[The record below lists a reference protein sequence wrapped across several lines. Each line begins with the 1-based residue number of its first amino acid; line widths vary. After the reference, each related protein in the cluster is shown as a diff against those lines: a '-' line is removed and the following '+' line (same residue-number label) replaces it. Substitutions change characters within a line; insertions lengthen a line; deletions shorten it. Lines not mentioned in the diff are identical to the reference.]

1 MKSPLI
7 TPVYVVS
14 EIFLGWADEC
24 YAQADKFTM
33 TGDREKAQ
41 QWEKTAI
48 YIQQSAFEFIAS
60 MFADNAIALKKENK
74 REKNGFKY

>member
-24 YAQADKFTM
+24 YIQADKLM
-33 TGDREKAQ
+33 MIGEREKAQ

-48 YIQQSAFEFIAS
+48 YIQQSAFEFIAT
-60 MFADNAIALKKENK
+60 MFTSASIELKENR

>member
-24 YAQADKFTM
+24 YAQADKFAM
-33 TGDREKAQ
+33 IGDREKAQ

-48 YIQQSAFEFIAS
+48 YIQQSAFEFIAA
-60 MFADNAIALKKENK
+60 MFSGNSIALKESR

>member
-1 MKSPLI
+1 MKTPLI
-7 TPVYVVS
+7 TPVYGVS

-24 YAQADKFTM
+24 YTQADKFTM
-33 TGDREKAQ
+33 IGDREEAQ

-48 YIQQSAFEFIAS
+48 YIQQSAFEFIAT
-60 MFADNAIALKKENK
+60 MFSGSFIELKESR

>member
-24 YAQADKFTM
+24 YEQADKFM
-33 TGDREKAQ
+33 MRGDREKAQ

-48 YIQQSAFEFIAS
+48 YIQQSAFEFVAS
-60 MFADNAIALKKENK
+60 MFADGAIELKESR